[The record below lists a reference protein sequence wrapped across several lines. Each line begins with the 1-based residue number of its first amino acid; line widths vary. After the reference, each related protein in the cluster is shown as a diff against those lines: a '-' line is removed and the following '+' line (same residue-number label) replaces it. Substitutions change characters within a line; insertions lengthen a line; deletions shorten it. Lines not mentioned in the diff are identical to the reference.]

1 MYNNNYEPP
10 GGGQPY
16 IPPPPYYYPPDL
28 VTPEEKRSIRKNYN
42 SIGITLLVLYI
53 VILVSCTIGF
63 IVCEQMGSEVQ
74 YDEDGFRIVGTAEMI
89 VSGGFPAL
97 SAMIVFAGYCAFA
110 KYDPKELFSTS
121 RIKAG
126 EVIKYVLIVLFLQ
139 QVSFICSLLM
149 MSSMYSIGLEVPG
162 LNFVIAHD
170 PGTYAADVISAVILA
185 PIGEELIYRG
195 VVLRCASK
203 VSGRFAIFFSALMFG
218 IMHGNPYQM
227 VLGFLLG
234 IPLAMITLKTGSI
247 IPAIIC
253 HMANNL
259 TNSITTI
266 VEYFDEDTAYVLNII
281 EIPVFFIIGVVAL
294 IIAVMNGEMKLP
306 PYSDYHRKRTL
317 PIMIT
322 SWSMILITV
331 IYIFD
336 VISSIA
342 PVETPEQGALTEAAR
357 MLFLK

>member
-1 MYNNNYEPP
+1 MYNNNYVPP
-10 GGGQPY
+10 GGQPY
-16 IPPPPYYYPPDL
+16 IPPPPPPYYYPPDQ
-28 VTPEEKRSIRKNYN
+28 VTPEEKRKIRKNYN

-53 VILVSCTIGF
+53 IILAVCTIGF
-63 IVCEQMGSEVQ
+63 IVCEYMGNDVL
-74 YDEDGFRIVGTAEMI
+74 YDEDGLRIVGTAEMI
-89 VSGGFPAL
+89 VSGGFPAI

-126 EVIKYVLIVLFLQ
+126 EVIKYILIVLFLQ
-139 QVSFICSLLM
+139 QISLICSMLM
-149 MSSMYSIGLEVPG
+149 MSCLYSIGCEVPG

-203 VSGRFAIFFSALMFG
+203 VSGRFAIFLSALMFG
-218 IMHGNPYQM
+218 LMHGNPYQM

-259 TNSITTI
+259 SNSITTI
-266 VEYFDEDTAYVLNII
+266 VEYFDEDIAYTINLI
-281 EIPVFFIIGVVAL
+281 EIPVFFIIGLIVLIVA
-294 IIAVMNGEMKLP
+294 AMNGEMKLP

-336 VISSIA
+336 VITSIA
-342 PVETPEQGALTEAAR
+342 PVETPVQEAAR